1 MRSKPGKSKTGIKA
15 KMLLA
20 FGVIALVPCIA
31 ASIGW
36 LSYRAVRGHVTDI
49 TQSQVPLLETAHGLA
64 TTAAGILA
72 LGPRIDVANDAAELA
87 KLEKESVTEQKL
99 MTQAV
104 ATLSQNHLD
113 DETAHDMAQK
123 VKALNA
129 SLNRLVQATDTRL
142 AQKAQRVARLREL
155 EQQHDALLA
164 QLKPAMEKS
173 QKALASSIE
182 GLTQAT
188 TTASSS
194 ISTDLSQRIVPM
206 FQLRGATAALTKSLL
221 LGAYETEPSKV
232 MSRSTDFDSAL
243 ANIQGALRPLAKDP
257 AAKMVLDAI
266 DKLAAFGGD
275 DKNIYMLRINQLRAA
290 PGSEKQAQLAGE
302 LAQYVD
308 EIVALDGDISNFLLP
323 MMMNFRTHIAG
334 AGQQIAT
341 QTQELAG
348 QQVPA
353 AQESYIRL
361 STLLADVNLLVG
373 RLAEAGNAAD
383 APQLAK
389 LRDSLNQ
396 VANQINAE
404 AGQLGPEEK
413 AISDQIDKLLAT
425 GFGNDGILALRGQE
439 LETLA
444 ANDALMR
451 ENRKAATQLADDV
464 ATIVTAAEQSAATG
478 AGETQEALDQTNI
491 LQISLAAA
499 GVVFSILIV
508 WLYVGRRIVKRLET
522 LAQAM
527 RRAADGDRQV
537 ALRND
542 GSDEISEMVTA
553 LEVFIGN
560 ARAMDE
566 AREQMEISRR
576 EASEQRKL
584 GRIAVAEQFERD
596 VLSIVQALVG
606 AAQTMTER
614 ARALNNIADQVSVR
628 ANAAL
633 EVSTQMAAGIQ
644 QVATAASEIS
654 TSISDINQRTGETA
668 KVIGDTA
675 AGAEQVKTT
684 IAGLAE
690 ATTEIGTVVGLIEGL
705 AGQTNL
711 LALNAHIEA
720 SRAGD
725 AGKGFAVVA
734 NEVKHLAGETARST
748 GDISRQIAATQD
760 ASRET
765 ASVVA
770 LMTDGVQKIQG
781 NSSAIAQAVG
791 EQARL
796 TQSIVDRSQEVAI
809 GTQRANEDVQVL
821 SEAAATVR
829 QDVGDVL
836 HIAEGLLREAASLGD
851 AVNGFLQEIRQAS

>member
-1 MRSKPGKSKTGIKA
+1 MRSRPGKGKTGIKA

-64 TTAAGILA
+64 TSAAGILA
-72 LGPRIDVANDAAELA
+72 LGPRIDAADNADELNA
-87 KLEKESVTEQKL
+87 LAKESVQKQNF
-99 MTQAV
+99 MTGAV
-104 ATLSQNHLD
+104 DSLSQNHLD
-113 DETAHDMAQK
+113 DDTARDMAQK
-123 VKALNA
+123 VGALNS
-129 SLNRLVQATDTRL
+129 SLTSLVKSTRMRLE
-142 AQKAQRVARLREL
+142 QKDQRAARLGTL
-155 EQQHDALLA
+155 EKQHDTLLA

-173 QKALASSIE
+173 QQALANSITS
-182 GLTQAT
+182 LTAAT

-194 ISTDLSQRIVPM
+194 ISDDLSQRIVPM

-257 AAKMVLDAI
+257 AAKKVLGAI

-275 DKNIYMLRINQLRAA
+275 DKNIYMLRIGQLRAE
-290 PGSEKQAQLAGE
+290 PGSEKAERLAAE

-334 AGQQIAT
+334 SGQEIAQ
-341 QTQELAG
+341 QTKELAG
-348 QQVPA
+348 VQVPQ

-361 STLLADVNLLVG
+361 SSLLADVNLLVG
-373 RLAEAGNAAD
+373 RLAEAGNAANV
-383 APQLAK
+383 AQLAVSST
-389 LRDSLNQ
+389 SLQQ
-396 VANQINAE
+396 VADQIDRE
-404 AGQLGPEEK
+404 AGQLGPENK
-413 AISDQIDKLLAT
+413 TIAGLIDQLLKT
-425 GFGNDGILALRGQE
+425 GFGDDGILALRRQE
-439 LETLA
+439 LDTLA
-444 ANDALMR
+444 ANNAMMQ
-451 ENRKAATQLADDV
+451 ENRQAATRLADDV
-464 ATIVTAAEQSAATG
+464 AVIVAAAEQSAANG
-478 AGETQEALDQTNI
+478 AGETQSALDQTNV

-499 GVVFSILIV
+499 GVVFSILVV
-508 WLYVGRRIVKRLET
+508 WLYVGRRIVNRLEN

-537 ALRND
+537 VLHND
-542 GSDEISEMVTA
+542 GSDEISEMIDA
-553 LEVFIGN
+553 LDIFIGN
-560 ARAMDE
+560 AKLMDDT
-566 AREQMEISRR
+566 REQMEVSRR

-584 GRIAVAEQFERD
+584 GRLAVAEQFERD
-596 VLSIVQALVG
+596 VLSIVQALAG
-606 AAQTMTER
+606 AAQTMTDR

-633 EVSTQMAAGIQ
+633 DISTQMAAGIQ
-644 QVATAASEIS
+644 QVAAAASEIS
-654 TSISDINQRTGETA
+654 TSIADINQRTGETA

-684 IAGLAE
+684 IAGLAL
-690 ATTEIGTVVGLIEGL
+690 ATSEIGAVVGLIEGL

-765 ASVVA
+765 ASVVT

-781 NSSAIAQAVG
+781 NSAAIAVSVG

-796 TQSIVDRSQEVAI
+796 TQSIVDRSQEVAV
-809 GTQRANEDVQVL
+809 GTQQANEDVLVL
-821 SEAAATVR
+821 SQAAATVR
-829 QDVGDVL
+829 ADVGDVL
-836 HIAEGLLREAASLGD
+836 NIAEDLLREAANLGN
-851 AVNGFLQEIRQAS
+851 AVNGFLREIREAS

>member
-1 MRSKPGKSKTGIKA
+1 MRARPGKGKTGIKA

-20 FGVIALVPCIA
+20 FGVIALVPCVA

-64 TTAAGILA
+64 TSAAGILA
-72 LGPRIDVANDAAELA
+72 LGPRIDAADNADELDR
-87 KLEKESVTEQKL
+87 LEKESAQKQQF

-104 ATLSQNHLD
+104 EKLSQNHLD
-113 DETAHDMAQK
+113 DDTASDMVQK
-123 VKALNA
+123 VGALNS
-129 SLNRLVQATDTRL
+129 SLSALVRATRTRL
-142 AQKAQRVARLREL
+142 TQKAQRVQRLGTL
-155 EQQHDALLA
+155 EQQHDTLLA

-173 QKALASSIE
+173 QKALANSIAS
-182 GLTQAT
+182 LTVAT
-188 TTASSS
+188 TSASSS
-194 ISTDLSQRIVPM
+194 ISDDLSQRIVPM

-257 AAKMVLDAI
+257 AAKMVLAAI

-275 DKNIYMLRINQLRAA
+275 DKNIYMLRIGQLRAE
-290 PGSEKQAQLAGE
+290 PGSAKAEKLSAE
-302 LAQYVD
+302 LVQYVD
-308 EIVALDGDISNFLLP
+308 EIVELDGDISNFLLP
-323 MMMNFRTHIAG
+323 MMLNFRTHIAG
-334 AGQQIAT
+334 SGQEIAT

-348 QQVPA
+348 VQVPR

-361 STLLADVNLLVG
+361 SSLLADVNLLVG
-373 RLAEAGNAAD
+373 RLAEAGNAASAD
-383 APQLAK
+383 QLAM
-389 LRDSLNQ
+389 LNTSLQQ
-396 VANQINAE
+396 VAKQIGQE
-404 AGQLGPEEK
+404 AGQLGAEQTV
-413 AISDQIDKLLAT
+413 ISGLIDKLLHT
-425 GFGNDGILALRGQE
+425 GFGDDGILALRRQE
-439 LETLA
+439 LATLA
-444 ANDALMR
+444 TNDAMMQ
-451 ENRKAATQLADDV
+451 ENREAATRLADDV
-464 ATIVTAAEQSAATG
+464 AVIVAAAQQSAAAG
-478 AGETQEALDQTNI
+478 AGETQTALDQTNM

-499 GVVFSILIV
+499 GVVFSILVV
-508 WLYVGRRIVKRLET
+508 WLYVGRRIVSRLEN

-537 ALRND
+537 VLRND
-542 GSDEISEMVTA
+542 GSDEISEMIDA
-553 LEVFIGN
+553 LDIFIGN
-560 ARAMDE
+560 AKSMDD
-566 AREQMEISRR
+566 AREQMEVSRK

-584 GRIAVAEQFERD
+584 GRLAVAEQFERD
-596 VLSIVQALVG
+596 VLSIVQALAG
-606 AAQTMTER
+606 AAQTMTDR

-633 EVSTQMAAGIQ
+633 DISTQMASGIQ
-644 QVATAASEIS
+644 QVAAAASEIS
-654 TSISDINQRTGETA
+654 TSIADINQRTGETA

-675 AGAEQVKTT
+675 AEAEQVKTT
-684 IAGLAE
+684 IAGLAQ
-690 ATTEIGTVVGLIEGL
+690 ATSEIGTVVGLIEGL

-781 NSSAIAQAVG
+781 NSSAIAAAVG

-796 TQSIVDRSQEVAI
+796 TQSIVDRSQEVAV
-809 GTQRANEDVQVL
+809 GTQRANEDVLVL
-821 SEAAATVR
+821 SQAAATVR
-829 QDVGDVL
+829 EDVGDVL
-836 HIAEGLLREAASLGD
+836 NIAEGLLREAASLGD
-851 AVNGFLQEIRQAS
+851 AVNGFLREIREAS